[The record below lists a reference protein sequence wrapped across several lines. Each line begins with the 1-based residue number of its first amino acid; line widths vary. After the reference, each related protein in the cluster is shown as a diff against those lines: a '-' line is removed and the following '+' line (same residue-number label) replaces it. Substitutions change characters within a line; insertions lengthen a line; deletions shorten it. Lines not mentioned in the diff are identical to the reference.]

1 MCIRDSGYKV
11 YWQDGAQLPPHHAEA
26 IAKKMEELD
35 FFASIKRMDY
45 DEAVEKGL
53 ITVMGAETDEK
64 FLSNVMGQVNDKAAV
79 EKVEMCIRD
88 RRSRCHWSRG

>member
-1 MCIRDSGYKV
+1 
-11 YWQDGAQLPPHHAEA
+11 
-26 IAKKMEELD
+26 
-35 FFASIKRMDY
+35 MDY

-79 EKVEMCIRD
+79 EKVADTFKMVYTPSTAPATSSSLRPCAA
-88 RRSRCHWSRG
+88 WA